1 MTTVGRS
8 GSLAVATALGL
19 LTAHPPDRLTAQT
32 IDTIVVQNHNVFDAG
47 TGPGFVARLANTLH
61 VTTHAGVI
69 RRTLLFD
76 AGDRYDSARVTES
89 ERALRALA
97 IFRQVRLDTMRLDGR
112 LAVRVF
118 TADGWS
124 TKPQTNF
131 SSAGGSVRWELG
143 MVEQN
148 FLGTATTLAAVYQH
162 NPDRTGLDL
171 QYVSPHFFSRRST
184 LAAEYTGFSDGKW
197 GTWQLG
203 RPFYQTSARW
213 SLTTNGEAADRRLL
227 LFRDGLHSDTTQR
240 RALRVGVTAG
250 YALYASSRDYV
261 RLWAGAAWRRED
273 YARDTTSPFPR
284 STFGAAGAGVELGH
298 ARFTV
303 LEHFNSY
310 ARREDQDLSQV
321 LRLGVWA
328 APRAWGYAGARA
340 GLGPDLRAQGSAVWR
355 GGFAVLRASG
365 HGIYSGSG
373 LDSGRV
379 LLALTVAS
387 QSLPRQAWIVHFESG
402 VAQRAVPGGEFDLWN
417 DQTGPRLFGAHEFT
431 GTHMSWLAV
440 ENRVLV
446 ADEVWGLVGIGLAP
460 FADWGGA
467 WYADER
473 ARQGGD
479 VGVALRLGP
488 TRSVRGDVAEIAIGA
503 RFGPA
508 NFSGSRWAIAI
519 RKGVEF

>member
-1 MTTVGRS
+1 MSPYRIALLLLVCP
-8 GSLAVATALGL
+8 LAGAS
-19 LTAHPPDRLTAQT
+19 AQT
-32 IDTIVVQNHNVFDAG
+32 IDTIVVDNHNVFDTG
-47 TGPGFVARLANTLH
+47 DGPGFVARLANTLH
-61 VTTHAGVI
+61 ITTHAGVI

-76 AGDRYDSARVTES
+76 AGDRYDSAQVTES
-89 ERALRALA
+89 ERALRALG
-97 IFRQVRLDTMRLDGR
+97 IFRQVRLDTLRVDGR

-148 FLGTATTLAAVYQH
+148 FLGTATTLAAVYQR

-171 QYVSPHFFSRRST
+171 QYLSPHVFSRRTT
-184 LAAEYTGFSDGKW
+184 LAGEYTGFSDGKW

-203 RPFYQTSARW
+203 RPFYETAARW
-213 SLTTNGEAADRRLL
+213 SLLTDGEAADRRVL

-250 YALYASSRDYV
+250 YALYATSRAYV

-273 YARDTTSPFPR
+273 YADSGTVPFPR
-284 STFGAAGAGVELGH
+284 STFGTAGVGVELGH

-321 LRLGVWA
+321 LRVGVWA
-328 APRAWGYAGARA
+328 APAAWGYASGRA
-340 GLGPDLRAQGSAVWR
+340 GVGPEIKAQGSAVWR
-355 GGFAVLRASG
+355 GGFAVLRATG
-365 HGIYSGSG
+365 HGIYAGSG

-379 LLALTVAS
+379 QVALTVAS
-387 QSLPRQAWIVHFESG
+387 QNLRRQSWIVHYEGG
-402 VAQRAVPGGEFDLWN
+402 VAQGAVPGGEFDPWQ

-431 GTHMSWLAV
+431 GTHMSWVAL

-446 ADEVWGLVGIGLAP
+446 TDEMWGLVGVGLAP
-460 FADWGGA
+460 FVDWGGA

-479 VGVALRLGP
+479 AGIALRLGP
-488 TRSVRGDVAEIAIGA
+488 TRSVQGDVAEIAVGA
-503 RFGPA
+503 RFGQG
-508 NFSGSRWAIAI
+508 FQGSRWAIAV
-519 RKGVEF
+519 RKGVVF

>member
-1 MTTVGRS
+1 VTGWRA
-8 GSLAVATALGL
+8 GGLAGWLAVAL
-19 LTAHPPDRLTAQT
+19 LPACPLARLPAQT
-32 IDTIVVQNHNVFDAG
+32 VDTIVVQNHNVFDATG
-47 TGPGFVARLANTLH
+47 DGPGFVARLANALH
-61 VTTHAGVI
+61 VTTRAAVI
-69 RRTLLFD
+69 RRTLLLD
-76 AGDRYDSARVTES
+76 AGDHYDSARVTES
-89 ERALRALA
+89 ERALRALG
-97 IFRQVRLDTMRLDGR
+97 IFRQVKLDTTRLDGR

-148 FLGTATTLAAVYQH
+148 FLGTATTLAAVYKH
-162 NPDRTGLDL
+162 NPDRTGVDL
-171 QYVSPHFFSRRST
+171 QYQSPHFLTRRTT
-184 LAAEYTGFSDGKW
+184 LAGEYTGYSDGKA
-197 GTWQLG
+197 GTWQVGL
-203 RPFYQTSARW
+203 PFYETAARW
-213 SLTTNGEAADRRLL
+213 SLVTDGAAAHQRVLS
-227 LFRDGLHSDTTQR
+227 FRDGANKDTTQR
-240 RALRVGVTAG
+240 RALRFGVTAG
-250 YALYASSRDYV
+250 YALRASSAGYV
-261 RLWAGAAWRRED
+261 RLWGGASWGRED
-273 YARDTTSPFPR
+273 FADSVTAPFAW

-298 ARFTV
+298 ARFAV

-328 APRAWGYAGARA
+328 TPRAWGYAGAHA
-340 GLGPDLRAQGSAVWR
+340 GLGPELKAQGSAAWR

-365 HGIYSGSG
+365 HGIYSGPG

-379 LLALTVAS
+379 QLALTVAS
-387 QSLPRQAWIVHFESG
+387 QNLPRQAWIVHVEGG
-402 VAQRAVPGGEFDLWN
+402 VAQHPDSGSEFDLWN

-431 GTHMSWLAV
+431 GTRMSWFAV
-440 ENRVLV
+440 EDRILV
-446 ADEVWGLVGIGLAP
+446 AEEAWGLVGVGLAP
-460 FADWGGA
+460 FLDWGGA

-503 RFGPA
+503 RFGLR
-508 NFSGSRWAIAI
+508 NFVGSRWAIAI
-519 RKGVEF
+519 RRGVQF